1 MKLPRCAARAR
12 LCQLKHIV
20 FVLVLVVV
28 VALVWTVVFS
38 NWNVCRDDLDDDVD
52 ALNSNSAAESSK
64 LRKMLQVQRFSYV
77 SVTFSQFYHKF
88 RTLEFLRVL
97 LSFRIRNFALGSFK
111 NKRTRNFIIRT
122 SRKRGHF
129 PKFTLRSS

>member
-1 MKLPRCAARAR
+1 MKLPRCAARAS

-97 LSFRIRNFALGSFK
+97 
-111 NKRTRNFIIRT
+111 
-122 SRKRGHF
+122 
-129 PKFTLRSS
+129 